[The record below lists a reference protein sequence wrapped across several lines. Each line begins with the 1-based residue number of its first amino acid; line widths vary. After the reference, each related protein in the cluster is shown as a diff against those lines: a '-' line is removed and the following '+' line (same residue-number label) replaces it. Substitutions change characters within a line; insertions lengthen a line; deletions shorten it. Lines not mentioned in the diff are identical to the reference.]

1 MTSCANTSEL
11 ARTRKFQRVAGLMLL
26 HGFRHGRSEHNGNL
40 GIEKD
45 TVNGEKPAQFT
56 AERASCSC
64 RQATTL
70 SRPGDCSPLPGLPSH
85 ACGSADARGAG
96 SNEEATPKPVPSFPI
111 RVRQWTRLL
120 AWYAVSRD
128 RHKHLENE
136 YRTMSDETTNLD
148 LEQLTEQVAEQIMF
162 LIRQSVL
169 LVALLQLLA
178 AHRVFKCPLLRQ
190 DLEQAQEQAFE
201 DAMRGEQ
208 LEERNQQN

>member
-1 MTSCANTSEL
+1 
-11 ARTRKFQRVAGLMLL
+11 MLL

-162 LIRQSVL
+162 TIG
-169 LVALLQLLA
+169 A
-178 AHRVFKCPLLRQ
+178 ATGDPKAAVKQLLRQ
-190 DLEQAQEQAFE
+190 YLEQAQEQAFE